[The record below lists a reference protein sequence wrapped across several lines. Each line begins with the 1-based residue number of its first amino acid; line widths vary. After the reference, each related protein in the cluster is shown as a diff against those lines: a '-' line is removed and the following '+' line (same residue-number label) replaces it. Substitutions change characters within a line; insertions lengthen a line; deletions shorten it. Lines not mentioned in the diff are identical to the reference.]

1 MNRRVKLAAYLA
13 HGRRVDGSWPV
24 DWAFARP
31 ALVETRHVLHRYLTD
46 ARLPHELTINAYVA
60 SEDLRASGPASSQWE
75 QLQAQV
81 IRVLPVVQRV
91 LRTLAELKKTE

>member
-13 HGRRVDGSWPV
+13 HVRRADGSWPV

-31 ALVETRHVLHRYLTD
+31 ALLEARHVLHHYLTD
-46 ARLPHELTINAYVA
+46 ARLPHELTIKAYVA
-60 SEDLRASGPASSQWE
+60 SEDLRASGPASSQWD

-81 IRVLPVVQRV
+81 IRVLPVVHWV
-91 LRTLAELKKTE
+91 LRTLVEFKRAE